1 MCQRNNCKC
10 KSLGLSC
17 TELCGCVSCSN
28 NVVDDDDDNEY
39 EEVSATD
46 SDSESEN
53 ESDFFDS
60 EDDDFFLESL
70 IIVFSCC

>member
-1 MCQRNNCKC
+1 MCQRDNCKC

-28 NVVDDDDDNEY
+28 NVVDDGDDY

-53 ESDFFDS
+53 ESDFIDS
-60 EDDDFFLESL
+60 DDDDFFYR
-70 IIVFSCC
+70 V